1 MSGASNAIFPKKDT
15 PTMELPAP
23 IEEPELIQE
32 DASTAGKK
40 KKRAELLKSG
50 KSSTLMAG
58 IQARLKSRLGE

>member
-1 MSGASNAIFPKKDT
+1 MSGIASAIFPKKDT

-23 IEEPELIQE
+23 IEKLESIEE
-32 DASTAGKK
+32 DASTAVKR

-58 IQARLKSRLGE
+58 IQSRLKSRLGE